1 MNKINN
7 IEEFF
12 SPLRYL
18 PLEFR
23 PQYKDIEMLYED
35 YLNIE
40 DIWWENYKKIKS
52 INVVIVGESP
62 LSADQYIYNKNNK
75 KDSNFLYRKYIEN
88 ILTITGRERKIYNK
102 ADMLKGM
109 LEAGILVIDIFPYP
123 LNLESFVSY
132 SVLFKNNK
140 YHRKI
145 TKEIYLQSSKWHL
158 LPKIRE
164 ISNNSSTKLNY
175 AFRYARN
182 FNFISSINENHPFL
196 DKNKLTIHRDR
207 NNLDE
212 VKLLKLF
219 K

>member
-7 IEEFF
+7 IEDFF
-12 SPLRYL
+12 SPLNCL

-40 DIWWENYKKIKS
+40 DIWWKNYKKIKY

-62 LSADQYIYNKNNK
+62 LSSDQYIYNKSNK
-75 KDSNFLYRKYIEN
+75 KDSNFLYRKHVEK
-88 ILTITGRERKIYNK
+88 ILDIIGKERKIYNK

-109 LEAGILVIDIFPYP
+109 LEAGILVIDLFPYP
-123 LNLESFVSY
+123 LNLESFINY

-182 FNFISSINENHPFL
+182 FHFINSINEKHPFF

-207 NNLDE
+207 NDLDKVNLFN
-212 VKLLKLF
+212 LF
-219 K
+219 N